1 MTKRLIEE
9 WLPIAELG
17 EESMRE
23 RRSMTALPPIHY
35 LADRAGMKQP
45 QLACLETG
53 QVEPKLDTLQ
63 RLAQA
68 MGCEVHVSF
77 QPESQ
82 RPAAAE
88 PMLR

>member
-45 QLACLETG
+45 QLGRVCKAVTALMPDG
-53 QVEPKLDTLQ
+53 RGAPW
-63 RLAQA
+63 
-68 MGCEVHVSF
+68 
-77 QPESQ
+77 
-82 RPAAAE
+82 
-88 PMLR
+88 